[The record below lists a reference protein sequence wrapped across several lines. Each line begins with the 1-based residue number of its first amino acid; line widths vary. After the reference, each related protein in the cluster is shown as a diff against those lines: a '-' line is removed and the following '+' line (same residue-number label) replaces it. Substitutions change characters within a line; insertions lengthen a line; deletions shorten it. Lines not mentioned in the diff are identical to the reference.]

1 MELANTM
8 WQFGADAGSL
18 EQGVLDRARRGE
30 QQALAELYRRHAGS
44 AYTLALRITGR
55 TDRAEDVVQDAF
67 LRAFERLADFRGEA
81 PFGAWLRRVVVNLAI
96 DRLRG
101 ERRLD
106 DDATTIER
114 LAAPETDHARQ
125 LDALGLLQRL
135 SAAARSV
142 LVLHDLEGYSHADIA
157 AAFGHSES
165 WSKTVLSRT
174 RARLRAWQA
183 GTEHDDE

>member
-1 MELANTM
+1 MDQVNVM
-8 WQFGADAGSL
+8 WQFGADAPRL
-18 EQGVLDRARRGE
+18 EQGLLARARRGE
-30 QQALAELYRRHAGS
+30 RQALEALYRRHASG

-55 TDRAEDVVQDAF
+55 PDRAEDVVQDAF
-67 LRAFERLADFRGEA
+67 LRAFERLHAFRGDA

-101 ERRLD
+101 ERRLG
-106 DDATTIER
+106 DDADAIER
-114 LAAPETDHARQ
+114 LAVPEPDHAGQ

-165 WSKTVLSRT
+165 WSKTVLSRA
-174 RARLRAWQA
+174 RARIRAWQDT
-183 GTEHDDE
+183 TEQGDE